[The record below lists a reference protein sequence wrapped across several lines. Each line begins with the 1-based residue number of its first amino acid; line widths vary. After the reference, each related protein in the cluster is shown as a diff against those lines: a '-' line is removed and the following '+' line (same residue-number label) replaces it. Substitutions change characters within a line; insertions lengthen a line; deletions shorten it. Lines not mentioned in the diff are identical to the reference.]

1 MLGVAM
7 AVACSVALAGPASAA
22 PSGGPLA
29 AALDPAATGLAEP
42 SSSAVSAWGQG
53 TSGQLGDGA
62 EANSSVPVAV
72 SGLSGATAVRGGGF
86 DSMALLES
94 GAVMAWGANGLGQLG
109 DGTTTNS
116 DVPVAVSGLSGA
128 RAIAAG
134 FADNLALLSNGT
146 VMAWG
151 YGERGQLGNGTTE
164 NSKVPVTVCAVGEK
178 APCSQHLSEVVA
190 IAAGGNNALAL
201 LSNGTV
207 VAWGERHD
215 VPVAVSGL
223 SEVSAIAAG
232 EFYGLALL
240 KNGTVMAWGDDESGQ
255 LGNGTH
261 AEDVHIPGAVCAV
274 GEKAPCSQDLSEV
287 TAVAAGEK
295 HALALLGNGTVVAW
309 GFNGSG
315 QLGNG
320 TTTESDVPVEV
331 SGLTGATAISGGDF
345 YSLALLN
352 NGTVMAWG
360 DNTESQL
367 GNGTKTSSDV
377 PVAVS
382 GLSSATAI
390 AAGYQHGLAASAAPL
405 ITKVEPPFGAG
416 AGGTSVTITGVGFT
430 GASEVKFGSTG
441 AASFNV
447 ESETSITA
455 VSPPGKGTVD
465 VTVTTPGG
473 TSALSPTDK
482 FVYGASVTKV
492 EPDEG
497 AMAGGTPVTITG
509 VGFTE
514 ASEVKFGS
522 TGAASFKVESE
533 TSIAAVS
540 PPGKGTVDVTVT
552 TPDGTSPTSAADQ
565 FSYAPTV
572 TEVTPGSGEE
582 SGGTSVQ
589 ITGTN
594 FTGATAVKF
603 GSTNAASFN
612 VESETSIKAVSPS
625 GKGTVDVTVT
635 GAGVTSPT
643 SSADRFRYDGRSS
656 CTPRESEGPEI
667 TKVQPNGG
675 PAAGDNSVTITGN
688 RFRRAVF
695 CEAPLETLGI
705 DYEVM
710 RVLFGSTESPSFTDN
725 AEYEGNPEGSI
736 VAVAPPG
743 TGTVDITVEAYTKSP
758 ISPADRYTYERLS
771 ASPGIDTR
779 PATSITETS
788 AILNATVNPNGS
800 EVSSCVFEYGPTTSY
815 GESKPC
821 THSPGSG
828 ESPVAVAATLGGL
841 SSNATYHFRVVATN
855 AHGESRGADETFTT
869 LVAAS
874 GSPAVVTTG
883 EATEITPSTATL
895 TATVNPNGSE
905 VSGCVFEYGPT
916 ASYGQSK
923 PCVPS
928 PGSGERPVAVAA
940 TLTELSPDA
949 TIHYRVVATN
959 AHGETS
965 GADESFTTPVSPGAP
980 TVTTGKAAGIGSEGA
995 TLKAKVNPNGSQ
1007 VTRCDF
1013 DYGINNAFENSVAC
1027 EPSPGAG
1034 DSPVAVTSSV
1044 NLKPSTTYHFL
1055 VVARNVHGETF
1066 GAQEAF
1072 TTPSGLASV
1081 TTNRAT
1087 EITPTSATLNATVNP
1102 NNVEVRECKLEYGP
1116 TTAYGQSKPC
1126 APRPDFEPVAV
1137 SAAVSGLDP
1146 NTTYHY
1152 RVLARN
1158 GHGESR
1164 GEDETFTTSPDPPT
1178 VTTGQASE
1186 IAQTAATLNATVS
1199 PNSGDVSECRLEYG
1213 TTGSYGQSEPCTPSP
1228 GAGESSVTV
1237 SAALSGLSPDTVYH
1251 FRVVAKNPG
1260 GESRG
1265 ADETLRTLP
1274 EGVQSSLAHFQ
1285 GEASFSEPDAVAVDP
1300 SGDVFVA
1307 DSAKG
1312 QVLEFNAERKPLR
1325 QFGSEGFGEGQF
1337 KGISAIAA
1345 NSAGDVYVADQ
1356 GNDRIQEFGP
1366 AGEHLRSFGTSALKG
1381 GQLLA
1386 PSAIAIDSSGDVWVL
1401 NPAGASGDRIV
1412 EFSSEGA
1419 ELTKFGTNGSG
1430 EGQLGQAY
1438 GLAISGGNLYVAE
1451 ESNSRVQE
1459 LTTSGA
1465 LVRAFDLKGSGN
1477 GKSNEPY
1484 AIATE
1489 ASTGNLYVTEVGS
1502 ERVQVFNPE
1511 GTFITTFG
1519 SPGSGSGQFSDP
1531 KGIALTSAGK
1541 VFVADTANKRVQE
1554 WAAGSPPTFTTSIV
1568 HYESTEASFSE
1579 PDAVAVDPSGDI
1591 FVADSAKDQVLE
1603 FSSARKLLRQ
1613 FGSEGSGEGQFK
1625 GISGVA
1631 SNSAGDVY
1639 VADQGND
1646 RVQEFGPAGE
1656 HLRSFG
1662 TSALKGGQ
1670 LLAPSAIAIDSSGD
1684 VWVLN
1689 PAGASGDRIVE
1700 FSSEGAELT
1709 KFGANGSGEGQLG
1722 QAYGLAISGG
1732 NLYVAEEANS
1742 RVQELSMSGDFIRA
1756 FDERGTGSGK
1766 SNLPYAIATEAASGE
1781 LFVTEVGNER
1791 VQVFSAEGALIT
1803 TFGSPGSGGGEF
1815 SDPKGIAAGSAGRV
1829 FVADTGNRRLQEWTV
1844 GGGN

>member
-94 GAVMAWGANGLGQLG
+94 GAVMAWGENGLGQLG
-109 DGTTTNS
+109 DGTTKNS
-116 DVPVAVSGLSGA
+116 DVPVGVSGLSGA

-151 YGERGQLGNGTTE
+151 YGEKGQLGNGTTE

-190 IAAGGNNALAL
+190 IAAGGNNVLAL

-240 KNGTVMAWGDDESGQ
+240 KNGTVVAWGDDESGQ

-261 AEDVHIPGAVCAV
+261 AEDISVPVAVCAV

-390 AAGYQHGLAASAAPL
+390 AAGYKHGLAASVAPL
-405 ITKVEPPFGAG
+405 ITKVEPPYGAG
-416 AGGTSVTITGVGFT
+416 IGGTAVTITGVGFS
-430 GASEVKFGSTG
+430 GASEVNFGSTG
-441 AASFNV
+441 AASFKV

-473 TSALSPTDK
+473 TSAPSPADQ
-482 FVYGASVTKV
+482 FVYDASVTKV

-497 AMAGGTPVTITG
+497 AMAGGTSVTITG
-509 VGFTE
+509 VGFSG
-514 ASEVKFGS
+514 ASEVNFGS

-533 TSIAAVS
+533 TSITAVS

-552 TPDGTSPTSAADQ
+552 TPDGTSPTSAADR
-565 FSYAPTV
+565 FSYGPTV

-643 SSADRFRYDGRSS
+643 SSADRFRYDGPSS

-667 TKVQPNGG
+667 TEVQPNSG
-675 PAAGDNSVTITGN
+675 PAAGGNSVTIKGE
-688 RFRRAVF
+688 RFRKAVF

-705 DYEVM
+705 DYEVK
-710 RVLFGSTESPSFTDN
+710 RVLFGSRESPSFTDN
-725 AEYEGNPEGSI
+725 AKYEGNPEGTI

-743 TGTVDITVEAYTKSP
+743 TGTVDITVEAFTASHAT
-758 ISPADRYTYERLS
+758 PADRYTY
-771 ASPGIDTR
+771 AAAVTPGAETM
-779 PATSITETS
+779 PATSLTSTS
-788 AILNATVNPNGS
+788 ATLNATVNPHGS

-821 THSPGSG
+821 TTSPGSG
-828 ESPVAVAATLGGL
+828 ESPVAVSAPISGL
-841 SSNATYHFRVVATN
+841 TANSTYHFR
-855 AHGESRGADETFTT
+855 
-869 LVAAS
+869 
-874 GSPAVVTTG
+874 
-883 EATEITPSTATL
+883 I
-895 TATVNPNGSE
+895 
-905 VSGCVFEYGPT
+905 
-916 ASYGQSK
+916 
-923 PCVPS
+923 
-928 PGSGERPVAVAA
+928 
-940 TLTELSPDA
+940 
-949 TIHYRVVATN
+949 
-959 AHGETS
+959 
-965 GADESFTTPVSPGAP
+965 
-980 TVTTGKAAGIGSEGA
+980 
-995 TLKAKVNPNGSQ
+995 
-1007 VTRCDF
+1007 
-1013 DYGINNAFENSVAC
+1013 
-1027 EPSPGAG
+1027 
-1034 DSPVAVTSSV
+1034 
-1044 NLKPSTTYHFL
+1044 
-1055 VVARNVHGETF
+1055 
-1066 GAQEAF
+1066 
-1072 TTPSGLASV
+1072 
-1081 TTNRAT
+1081 
-1087 EITPTSATLNATVNP
+1087 
-1102 NNVEVRECKLEYGP
+1102 
-1116 TTAYGQSKPC
+1116 
-1126 APRPDFEPVAV
+1126 
-1137 SAAVSGLDP
+1137 
-1146 NTTYHY
+1146 
-1152 RVLARN
+1152 
-1158 GHGESR
+1158 
-1164 GEDETFTTSPDPPT
+1164 
-1178 VTTGQASE
+1178 
-1186 IAQTAATLNATVS
+1186 
-1199 PNSGDVSECRLEYG
+1199 
-1213 TTGSYGQSEPCTPSP
+1213 
-1228 GAGESSVTV
+1228 
-1237 SAALSGLSPDTVYH
+1237 
-1251 FRVVAKNPG
+1251 VAKNAG
-1260 GESRG
+1260 GESKG
-1265 ADETLRTLP
+1265 ADETLQSCTA
-1274 EGVQSSLAHFQ
+1274 EGFCNNLTHFQ
-1285 GEASFSEPDAVAVDP
+1285 GEASFSAPTAVAVDP
-1300 SGDVFVA
+1300 SGDIFVA
-1307 DSAKG
+1307 DSAKD
-1312 QVLEFNAERKPLR
+1312 QVLEFSSAHKLLR
-1325 QFGSEGFGEGQF
+1325 QFGSEGSGEGQF
-1337 KGISAIAA
+1337 KAISAIAS

-1356 GNDRIQEFGP
+1356 GNNRIQEFGP
-1366 AGEHLRSFGTSALKG
+1366 AGEHIRNFGTSALKG

-1386 PSAIAIDSSGDVWVL
+1386 PSAIAIDSTGDVWVL

-1419 ELTKFGTNGSG
+1419 ELTKFGANGSG

-1477 GKSNEPY
+1477 GKSNLPY

-1489 ASTGNLYVTEVGS
+1489 ASTGDLYVTEVGA
-1502 ERVQVFNPE
+1502 ERVQVFGPE
-1511 GTFITTFG
+1511 GAFVTAFG
-1519 SPGSGSGQFSDP
+1519 SPGSGEGEFSDP

-1625 GISGVA
+1625 GISA
-1631 SNSAGDVY
+1631 IATNSAGDVY
-1639 VADQGND
+1639 VADQGNN
-1646 RVQEFGPAGE
+1646 RIQEFGPAGE
-1656 HLRSFG
+1656 HIRNFG

-1670 LLAPSAIAIDSSGD
+1670 LLAPSAVAIDSTGD